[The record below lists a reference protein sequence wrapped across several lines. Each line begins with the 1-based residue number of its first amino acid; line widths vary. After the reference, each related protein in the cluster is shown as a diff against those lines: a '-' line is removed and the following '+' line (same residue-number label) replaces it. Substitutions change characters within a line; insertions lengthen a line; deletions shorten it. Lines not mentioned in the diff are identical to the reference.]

1 MCEIVDILRVT
12 MKWFEMLGP
21 LLVVESWN
29 SFVSGPGFW
38 CWTLWAL
45 PLCQGHSAFCPSSS
59 RPEEAMVSV
68 SEQVSQ
74 KIHERLKDMG
84 LTALSSEK
92 KASLRGQLQNIAK
105 KENRVRNIIGKSPP
119 VVVGLGRG
127 GKGRGSKNVEGNK
140 VDWSLEVSCEDLQK
154 WNDCWESPLALVS
167 LYIMCRIE
175 INWNKFVQT
184 NWTNSFSLKSEHMVL
199 RSARMCNLQV
209 LVLSDS
215 WSFSNYNP
223 RPVMGNP
230 FSSPCFKLPWWSLL
244 PSKELMLI

>member
-1 MCEIVDILRVT
+1 
-12 MKWFEMLGP
+12 MLGP

-45 PLCQGHSAFCPSSS
+45 PLCQGHSAFCPSLS

-105 KENRVRNIIGKSPP
+105 KENCVRSIIGKSPSML
-119 VVVGLGRG
+119 VGL
-127 GKGRGSKNVEGNK
+127 GRGSKNVEGKK
-140 VDWSLEVSCEDLQK
+140 VDSSLEVSCEAIQR
-154 WNDCWESPLALVS
+154 WNDHWESLLALVS
-167 LYIMCRIE
+167 LCIMYRIE
-175 INWNKFVQT
+175 VDLFQ
-184 NWTNSFSLKSEHMVL
+184 LE
-199 RSARMCNLQV
+199 
-209 LVLSDS
+209 
-215 WSFSNYNP
+215 
-223 RPVMGNP
+223 
-230 FSSPCFKLPWWSLL
+230 
-244 PSKELMLI
+244 E